1 MGLEK
6 RETRPILETMTTAYH
21 FTPTDCSADTVKDF
35 LATCRSMPDVAGQH
49 LAAGWFEA
57 WLNDQG
63 RGDLAQHAADVRSEP
78 DGLARFLKLARP
90 ARRATRT
97 TAEPVA
103 LPTKRRTRNAA

>member
-1 MGLEK
+1 
-6 RETRPILETMTTAYH
+6 MTTAYH
-21 FTPTDCSADTVKDF
+21 FTPTDRSADTVKDF

-63 RGDLAQHAADVRSEP
+63 RGDLAQHATDVRCEP

-90 ARRATRT
+90 TRSSRAT
-97 TAEPVA
+97 AKASAPVA
-103 LPTKRRTRNAA
+103 LPTKRRTRKAA

>member
-63 RGDLAQHAADVRSEP
+63 RGDLAQHAADVRTAP